1 MSGHFLSD
9 QTAWSDQGHS
19 LTHRALS
26 TPTMSR
32 LTAAA
37 ILMIALGVAAHSG
50 GESCCHVQS
59 PFLRLAVYLVVYG
72 QYGPRCTVVAL
83 TSPRTILL
91 LQECQHAHKASAPPP
106 SQRTQC
112 ASCCAKEKVRTHA
125 SARCDSASSALSHE
139 RPFSAKQTNHDV
151 ALCPG
156 APSPGDPERRPCRG
170 CRSPCRA
177 VPVGHRPTVPV
188 RKGRA
193 SIMRAP
199 CWGRAA

>member
-50 GESCCHVQS
+50 GESCCHARPIALSAACCLFSCV
-59 PFLRLAVYLVVYG
+59 RAVRPEVYG
-72 QYGPRCTVVAL
+72 VVAL

-125 SARCDSASSALSHE
+125 SARCDLASSALSHE
-139 RPFSAKQTNHDV
+139 HNFSLPN
-151 ALCPG
+151 
-156 APSPGDPERRPCRG
+156 RRTTTWRFA
-170 CRSPCRA
+170 R
-177 VPVGHRPTVPV
+177 GHRPRGIRSGGPAEAA
-188 RKGRA
+188 GLRA
-193 SIMRAP
+193 GPSP
-199 CWGRAA
+199 